1 MASGANM
8 VISTAECERTIA
20 ALVIGTSPAVQ
31 RLRAMIARVAASE
44 VSVLL
49 AGPSGSGKELV
60 AQAIHAASNR
70 CANPFVAIN
79 TGAIPGE
86 LIESEL
92 FGHEKGSFTGA
103 HNRRTGHFENAHKG
117 TLFLDEIGDMR
128 FDMQV
133 KLLRVL
139 EERLVTRVG
148 SSVGTPVDVRII
160 SATHRDMDHAIA
172 DGRFRQDLFFRL
184 GVVLVHVPALAERAE
199 DIPLLIRH
207 FQKGKPAGAIAHFG
221 ESALKKLMAHD
232 WPGNVRELRNVVER
246 AGVLYGGE
254 ILNAE
259 DVALLL
265 TNAAPPLESRR
276 ERVAVAP
283 VSFVP
288 AAPAPGKDQ
297 PIDLR
302 QEIEAIELERIN
314 MALELADGIV
324 SEAARLLTLKRT
336 TLIEKMRK
344 YGVQAVA

>member
-1 MASGANM
+1 MNVTGQQDQAVSQLLIGN
-8 VISTAECERTIA
+8 SIA
-20 ALVIGTSPAVQ
+20 MQ
-31 RLRAMIARVAASE
+31 RLRAMISRVAASD

-60 AQAIHAASNR
+60 AQAIHAASSR
-70 CANPFVAIN
+70 SAGAFVAVN
-79 TGAIPGE
+79 SGAIPAD

-103 HNRRTGHFENAHKG
+103 HARRTGHFENAHKG

-139 EERLVTRVG
+139 EERVVTRVG
-148 SSVGTPVDVRII
+148 SSNAIPVDVRIV
-160 SATHRDMDHAIA
+160 SATHRDMENAISGGA
-172 DGRFRQDLFFRL
+172 FRQDLFFRL
-184 GVVLVHVPALAERAE
+184 GVVVIHVPALAERVE

-207 FQKGKPAGAIAHFG
+207 FQKGKPRGAIAQFDA
-221 ESALKKLMAHD
+221 EALDRLMAHD
-232 WPGNVRELRNVVER
+232 WPGNVRELRNAVER

-254 ILNAE
+254 MLGAQ
-259 DVALLL
+259 DVDLLL
-265 TNAAPPLESRR
+265 ANAAPPLESRR
-276 ERVAVAP
+276 EKLAASP
-283 VSFVP
+283 LSFVP
-288 AAPAPGKDQ
+288 ATAAPSRDR

-302 QEIEAIELERIN
+302 QEIEAIECERIA

-324 SEAARLLTLKRT
+324 ADAARLLTLKRT

-344 YGVQAVA
+344 YGMQVAA

>member
-1 MASGANM
+1 MA
-8 VISTAECERTIA
+8 VSTADIERDIVS
-20 ALVIGTSPAVQ
+20 LVIGASPVVL
-31 RLRAMIARVAASE
+31 RLRAMIARVAAWMACATSSFPDPE
-44 VSVLL
+44 
-49 AGPSGSGKELV
+49 GPARSTDTSD
-60 AQAIHAASNR
+60 AASYRN
-70 CANPFVAIN
+70 ANSFVAIN
-79 TGAIPGE
+79 TGAIPAE

-103 HNRRTGHFENAHKG
+103 HSRRTGHFENAHKG

-139 EERLVTRVG
+139 EERVVTRVG
-148 SSVGTPVDVRII
+148 SSSGTPVDVRII
-160 SATHRDMDHAIA
+160 SATHQDMDSAMA

-184 GVVLVHVPALAERAE
+184 GVVLVHVPSLAERCE
-199 DIPLLIRH
+199 DIPYLIRH
-207 FQKGKPAGAIAHFG
+207 FQKGKPSGAIAHFD
-221 ESALKKLMAHD
+221 ESALERLMAHG

-254 ILNAE
+254 ILDAV
-259 DVALLL
+259 DVDLLL
-265 TNAAPPLESRR
+265 TNALPPLESRR
-276 ERVAVAP
+276 ERCAAAP

-288 AAPAPGKDQ
+288 VSPAPSKER

-302 QEIEAIELERIN
+302 QEIEMIELERIN

-344 YGVQAVA
+344 YGVQAVI

>member
-1 MASGANM
+1 
-8 VISTAECERTIA
+8 
-20 ALVIGTSPAVQ
+20 
-31 RLRAMIARVAASE
+31 MIARVAASD

-60 AQAIHAASNR
+60 AQAIHAASAR
-70 CANPFVAIN
+70 SGNPFVAIN
-79 TGAIPGE
+79 TGAIPAE

-103 HNRRTGHFENAHKG
+103 HNRRTGHFEHAHKG

-207 FQKGKPAGAIAHFG
+207 FQKGKPAGAIAHFD

-254 ILNAE
+254 ILDAE
-259 DVALLL
+259 DVDLLL
-265 TNAAPPLESRR
+265 TNAMPPLESRR
-276 ERVAVAP
+276 DRAVPAP

-288 AAPAPGKDQ
+288 ASPAPSKEQ

-324 SEAARLLTLKRT
+324 SDAARLLTLKRT

>member
-1 MASGANM
+1 MAT
-8 VISTAECERTIA
+8 STEDGIA
-20 ALVIGTSPAVQ
+20 SLVIGTSAAVQ
-31 RLRAMIARVAASE
+31 RLRAMIARVAASD

-49 AGPSGSGKELV
+49 AGPSGAGKELV
-60 AQAIHAASNR
+60 AQAIHAASMR
-70 CANPFVAIN
+70 RSNPFVAIN
-79 TGAIPGE
+79 TGAIPAE
-86 LIESEL
+86 LVESEL

-103 HNRRTGHFENAHKG
+103 HSRRSGHFENAHKG

-139 EERLVTRVG
+139 EERVVTRVG
-148 SSVGTPVDVRII
+148 SSSGTPVDVRII
-160 SATHRDMDHAIA
+160 SATHRDMDSAIA

-184 GVVLVHVPALAERAE
+184 GVVLVHIPSLAERAE
-199 DIPLLIRH
+199 DIPLLVRH
-207 FQKGKPAGAIAHFG
+207 FQKGKPAGAIAHFDA
-221 ESALKKLMAHD
+221 SALEALMAHG

-254 ILNAE
+254 ILGAE
-259 DVALLL
+259 DIDLLL
-265 TNAAPPLESRR
+265 ANAAPPLDSRR
-276 ERVAVAP
+276 ERVAAAP

-288 AAPAPGKDQ
+288 EGPAPSKDC

-302 QEIEAIELERIN
+302 QQIEAIELERIT

-336 TLIEKMRK
+336 TLVEKMRK